1 MKRLSM
7 NAFCKLTL
15 LVFFASLMAGCAAL
29 GSGTHQTISVDT
41 DPVVGAKCK
50 LKNRGGVFYIPS
62 TPGSVSVRKSYHKMT
77 ITCTKPGYITS
88 VKSFNSRTGAWV
100 AGDAVMLSPVGAAID
115 VGSGAAYNY
124 PQEIHMPMVAKHR
137 H

>member
-1 MKRLSM
+1 MM
-7 NAFCKLTL
+7 NIL
-15 LVFFASLMAGCAAL
+15 LKTIVLFVAGGLLAGCAAI

-50 LKNRGGVFYIPS
+50 LRNREGVFYIPS
-62 TPGSVSVRKSYHKMT
+62 TPGSVLVHKSYHKMT
-77 ITCTKPGYITS
+77 ITCTKPGYITT
-88 VKSFNSRTGAWV
+88 VKSFKSKTGAWV
-100 AGDAVMLSPVGAAID
+100 AGDAVMLSPVGAAVD

-124 PQEIHMPMVAKHR
+124 PQEIHIPMVAKHR